1 MFKHKSSQ
9 IQSKIEQSTYIV
21 LMPHKN
27 PDPDALGSVL
37 ALYEYIKALN
47 KTVYMYCASE
57 VPQTLSFLPHF
68 DQILNK
74 FPDKDIDLIIN
85 LDSGDI
91 EYAGLLETLEQNNI
105 NPTIINIDHHPTN
118 THFGNIN
125 LVQPKA
131 SSTAEILYYFF
142 QSLEIPVTDT
152 MATNLLAG
160 IISDT
165 MNFTNKA
172 TSYPALSVT
181 SELIKAGGQYQKI
194 QDKLFNNKSID
205 MLKLWGTIFGRM
217 QKNTKLDIVYT
228 YITQEDLKRFHVSEE
243 ESDGLTNFL
252 NTIDD
257 GIAGIIF
264 KEKKDGSIKAGLRTT
279 YDHINVSAIALHFGG
294 GGHKKA
300 SGCTLEGPI
309 DIAIEKLFTTIE
321 SGAIEWKI

>member
-142 QSLEIPVTDT
+142 P
-152 MATNLLAG
+152 
-160 IISDT
+160 
-165 MNFTNKA
+165 
-172 TSYPALSVT
+172 
-181 SELIKAGGQYQKI
+181 
-194 QDKLFNNKSID
+194 
-205 MLKLWGTIFGRM
+205 
-217 QKNTKLDIVYT
+217 
-228 YITQEDLKRFHVSEE
+228 
-243 ESDGLTNFL
+243 
-252 NTIDD
+252 
-257 GIAGIIF
+257 
-264 KEKKDGSIKAGLRTT
+264 
-279 YDHINVSAIALHFGG
+279 
-294 GGHKKA
+294 
-300 SGCTLEGPI
+300 
-309 DIAIEKLFTTIE
+309 
-321 SGAIEWKI
+321 